1 MSSRER
7 TRTPAAFASTLTPA
21 SSHKRTAF
29 SLCHTLAHK
38 HRQEQQRR
46 SILRAMRIRKQF
58 FPHAR
63 KCARLQINMN
73 NLDELEGGARR
84 RAAACV
90 DASAACCK

>member
-1 MSSRER
+1 
-7 TRTPAAFASTLTPA
+7 
-21 SSHKRTAF
+21 
-29 SLCHTLAHK
+29 
-38 HRQEQQRR
+38 
-46 SILRAMRIRKQF
+46 MRIRKQF